1 MCSWQR
7 SCGLSAG
14 AEEGAGCQE
23 GGESRSQNRQKEKG
37 EVMYGKGKKSSKR
50 AGNVKKG
57 KYCS

>member
-1 MCSWQR
+1 MHPAWPVCSWQR
-7 SCGLSAG
+7 GCSPEAG
-14 AEEGAGCQE
+14 SSGRKG
-23 GGESRSQNRQKEKG
+23 RSKNRQKEKG